1 MSKRRMCSGH
11 RKGSGIKMKA
21 LILRGLGIECELEMR
36 RAFEKADVF
45 ESVEWLTLSDFFQ
58 SNGQAQSSLNLNK
71 GDWVGIPGGFSYS
84 DHFGSGRL
92 LSLQLQEAKFFEQIE
107 AAGAHVLGVCNGFQI
122 LCQAG
127 VFGTST
133 RLEANQQ
140 RSFVNRW
147 TSLELADSGAND
159 VANDKVDKVTTP
171 QKAQW
176 HFPVR
181 HGEGNLQFDELPSQ
195 VKRFLVYADD
205 FDNGSKERTAGLTG
219 KRGES
224 LYVGL
229 MPHPEVALKRF
240 DEPDRFGTDHFSHH
254 RDRINSEAGDGL
266 QFLQSLF
273 KKGLSL

>member
-1 MSKRRMCSGH
+1 
-11 RKGSGIKMKA
+11 MKA

-36 RAFEKADVF
+36 RAFEKTEVF
-45 ESVEWLTLSDFFQ
+45 ETVEWLTLSEFFQ
-58 SNGQAQSSLNLNK
+58 LKSNLKLNS

-92 LSLQLQEAKFFEQIE
+92 LSLQLQEARFFEKVE
-107 AAGAHVLGVCNGFQI
+107 SAGAHVLGVCNGFQI

-127 VFGTST
+127 IFGDKTK
-133 RLEANQQ
+133 LVHNKQ

-147 TSLELADSGAND
+147 TSLALAGSQQHKNKEQDA
-159 VANDKVDKVTTP
+159 
-171 QKAQW
+171 QKLW

-181 HGEGNLQFDELPSQ
+181 HGEGNLQFESLPPT

-205 FDNGSKERTAGLTG
+205 FDNGSKDRTAGLTC
-219 KRGES
+219 KRSES

-229 MPHPEVALKRF
+229 MPHPEIALKRF

-266 QFLQSLF
+266 QFLQALF
-273 KKGLSL
+273 QKGLEA